1 VKRKSIVFLCTALL
15 LAGAL
20 AQDAIGT
27 SQPSVEIRLSLVESR
42 LTRVEADL
50 SRLSSVPT
58 QLARIEERL
67 DALVQKA
74 DGQGSVMQS
83 IALMVF
89 SGLVGGGIG
98 WLFNRKKP

>member
-1 VKRKSIVFLCTALL
+1 MKKPLIVLGAALL
-15 LAGAL
+15 LAAAL
-20 AQDAIGT
+20 AQDT
-27 SQPSVEIRLSLVESR
+27 PPSPNLEIRLSLVESR